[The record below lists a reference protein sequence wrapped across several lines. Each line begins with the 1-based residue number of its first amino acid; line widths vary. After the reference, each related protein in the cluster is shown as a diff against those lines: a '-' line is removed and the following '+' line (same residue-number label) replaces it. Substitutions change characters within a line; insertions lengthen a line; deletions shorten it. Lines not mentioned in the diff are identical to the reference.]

1 MGKESYLIT
10 EQDLLEI
17 GFDNKSYTNTF
28 IDGIEGNF
36 VQHINIDQ
44 MFYIRDKSWKKS
56 SGREIHK
63 TADTLINLLL
73 SNELEAGEFK
83 AKALDEVK
91 RYKTT
96 NKDDPITHF
105 SAFAPTPVSTHSQKL
120 DIINS
125 ELVKIDTS
133 SISREISTSRKDI
146 ITSLLLLQ
154 GVIENLEKNDTNYIE
169 LEAKQSKVNVDMTF
183 IRNLFTN
190 YKIFTGSSKGK
201 YTTTHKGK
209 DDGYYINETDDEL
222 IEGKFFNLVKLCLN
236 KAERDLKDNT
246 IKKYIFNT
254 LKP

>member
-1 MGKESYLIT
+1 MDRESYLIT

-63 TADTLINLLL
+63 TADTLVNLLL
-73 SNELEAGEFK
+73 SNEVEAGEFK

-105 SAFAPTPVSTHSQKL
+105 SAFAPPPVS
-120 DIINS
+120 II
-125 ELVKIDTS
+125 L
-133 SISREISTSRKDI
+133 
-146 ITSLLLLQ
+146 
-154 GVIENLEKNDTNYIE
+154 
-169 LEAKQSKVNVDMTF
+169 
-183 IRNLFTN
+183 
-190 YKIFTGSSKGK
+190 
-201 YTTTHKGK
+201 
-209 DDGYYINETDDEL
+209 
-222 IEGKFFNLVKLCLN
+222 
-236 KAERDLKDNT
+236 
-246 IKKYIFNT
+246 
-254 LKP
+254 

>member
-1 MGKESYLIT
+1 MGKQPYLIT

-17 GFDNKSYTNTF
+17 GFDEKSYTNSS
-28 IDGIEGNF
+28 IDGIESDF

-44 MFYIRDKSWKKS
+44 MSYIRDKSWNKS

-83 AKALDEVK
+83 AKALNEVK

-105 SAFAPTPVSTHSQKL
+105 SAFAPPPVSTHSQKL
-120 DIINS
+120 DIISS

-154 GVIENLEKNDTNYIE
+154 GVIERLEKNDANYIE
-169 LEAKQSKVNVDMTF
+169 LEAKQSKVNIDMTF

-209 DDGYYINETDDEL
+209 GDGYYINETDDEL

>member
-1 MGKESYLIT
+1 MGKQSYLIT

-17 GFDNKSYTNTF
+17 GFDEKSYTDSS
-28 IDGIEGNF
+28 IDGIESDF

-44 MFYIRDKSWKKS
+44 MSYIRDKSWKKS

-83 AKALDEVK
+83 AKALNEVK

-105 SAFAPTPVSTHSQKL
+105 SAFAPPPVSTHSQKL

-154 GVIENLEKNDTNYIE
+154 DVIERLEKNDANYIE

-236 KAERDLKDNT
+236 KAGRDLKDNT

>member
-1 MGKESYLIT
+1 MGKQSYLIT

-17 GFDNKSYTNTF
+17 GFDEKSYTDSS
-28 IDGIEGNF
+28 IDGIESDF

-44 MFYIRDKSWKKS
+44 MSYIRDKSWKKS

-83 AKALDEVK
+83 AKALNEVK

-96 NKDDPITHF
+96 NKDDPITNF
-105 SAFAPTPVSTHSQKL
+105 SAFAPPPVSTHSQKL

-154 GVIENLEKNDTNYIE
+154 DVIERLEKNDANYIE

-236 KAERDLKDNT
+236 KAGRDLKDNT

>member
-17 GFDNKSYTNTF
+17 GFDDKSYTNSS
-28 IDGIEGNF
+28 IGEIESDF

-44 MFYIRDKSWKKS
+44 MIYIRAKSWKKS

-105 SAFAPTPVSTHSQKL
+105 SAFAPPPVSTHSQKL

-154 GVIENLEKNDTNYIE
+154 GVIERLEKNNSNYIE
-169 LEAKQSKVNVDMTF
+169 LESNQSKVDIDMAF

-190 YKIFTGSSKGK
+190 YKIFTGSSRGK

-209 DDGYYINETDDEL
+209 DDGYYTNETDDEL
-222 IEGKFFNLVKLCLN
+222 IGGKFFNLVKLCLN